1 MKRWKDWKPTF
12 WQAHLISLRIGI
24 CGVVLMM
31 LPSLMQWNGVI
42 WTVLSGVG
50 WVLFVIGLIIEY
62 RFWRCPYCGKQLP
75 MRGGSLEFCS
85 ACGAKLEKE

>member
-1 MKRWKDWKPTF
+1 MKRLKDWNPTF

-24 CGVVLMM
+24 GVVLLM
-31 LPSLMQWNGVI
+31 LLASLDLNSIVQM
-42 WTVLSGVG
+42 VLYVLGFL
-50 WVLFVIGLIIEY
+50 LFVIGLAIEY
-62 RFWRCPYCGKQLP
+62 RFWRCPFCGKQLP